1 MDTLYKQITAARK
14 HAGMTQA
21 ELSVKAGMSQGD
33 ISSIERGQVDA
44 RLSTIIRI
52 SMALDLDLIAVPR
65 IHKNKVLN
73 IIRDEGKPD
82 EDITLLD
89 RYGVPDDD

>member
-14 HAGMTQA
+14 RVKMTQA
-21 ELSVKAGMSQGD
+21 ELSAKAGIAQGD
-33 ISSIERGQVDA
+33 ISNIEREQVDA

-52 SMALDLDLIAVPR
+52 AMALDLDLIAVPR
-65 IHKNKVLN
+65 AHKNKVLN
-73 IIRDEGKPD
+73 IIRDESETP
-82 EDITLLD
+82 EDLSLLE

>member
-1 MDTLYKQITAARK
+1 MDTLYEQITAARK
-14 HAGMTQA
+14 RAGMTQA
-21 ELSVKAGMSQGD
+21 ELSATAGISQGD

-44 RLSTIIRI
+44 RLSTLIRI
-52 SMALDLDLIAVPR
+52 AMALDLDLIAVPR

-73 IIRDEGKPD
+73 VIRDETEPHKD
-82 EDITLLD
+82 LTLLE